1 MINQNHK
8 CFRELSESASFQSQA
23 DTKTKTDTSRY
34 ATNPII
40 NRIANIN
47 IHFKEIQTNF
57 LC

>member
-23 DTKTKTDTSRY
+23 DTKTKNTSRY